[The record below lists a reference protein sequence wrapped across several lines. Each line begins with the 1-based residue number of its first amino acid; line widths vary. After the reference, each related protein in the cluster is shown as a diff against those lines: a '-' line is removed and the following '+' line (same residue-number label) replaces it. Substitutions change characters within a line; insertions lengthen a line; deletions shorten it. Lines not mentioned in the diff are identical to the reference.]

1 VHDIYQKLINKISL
15 ISHCPSRGRWR
26 GFLGAL
32 LLITLFGCSQHSPVT
47 LSQQQWQQQ
56 LNLPSVQHAAALDH
70 QWEVL
75 VQTDALEWFDPS
87 RQRAVPVL
95 YYAPKQQLDNEKLPL
110 IVFSHGLGGSR
121 ERYAYL
127 GKYWASQGFASLH
140 VQHVG
145 SDRQIWRGSRL
156 TLPFRLM
163 AAAGDEE
170 ALARVADVK
179 FALSSLLGSDLG
191 RAIDP
196 DKLVMAGHSYGANTS
211 MLLVGA
217 NVERSSGLPELRDP
231 RFSAALLI
239 SAPPF
244 YDGQPLNEV
253 LSSVTVPTL
262 HITNTMDEI
271 EVPGYH
277 SAPSDRI
284 DLYQAMGS
292 HYKVLA
298 VFHGG
303 NHNIFS
309 GRRQRPELNV
319 QAQVLQA
326 ATQSLSSVFL
336 KGLFLQDKSL
346 MQQWQLQHHAVLARF
361 ELAEREPILA
371 VQKATAQPQT
381 PEDGS

>member
-1 VHDIYQKLINKISL
+1 MNNHEQKIIYRLSINKLSL
-15 ISHCPSRGRWR
+15 NN
-26 GFLGAL
+26 LAL
-32 LLITLFGCSQHSPVT
+32 LVLMMALAVLAGCSQKPAPG
-47 LSQQQWQQQ
+47 LSQSEWQQQ
-56 LNLPSVQHAAALDH
+56 LRLPSVQYAAELDAH
-70 QWEVL
+70 WL
-75 VQTDALEWFDPS
+75 DRIDAQELEWFDDS

-95 YYAPKQQLDNEKLPL
+95 YYAPKQPLMPAKIPL
-110 IVFSHGLGGSR
+110 IVFSHGLGGSCD
-121 ERYAYL
+121 RYAYL

-140 VQHVG
+140 LQHVG

-163 AAAGDEE
+163 SAAGDEE

-179 FALSSLLGSDLG
+179 FALTTLLASDYS
-191 RAIDP
+191 AHIDQ
-196 DKLVMAGHSYGANTS
+196 KKIVMAGHSYGANTS

-217 NVERSSGLPELRDP
+217 KVERSAALPALRDP

-244 YDGQPLNEV
+244 YDGAPLEAV
-253 LSSVTVPTL
+253 LSAVTVPTL

-284 DLYQAMGS
+284 DLYQAMGGK
-292 HYKVLA
+292 HKVLA

-309 GRRQRPELNV
+309 GRRQKPELNV

-326 ATQSLSSVFL
+326 ATQSLSGAFL
-336 KGLFLQDKSL
+336 KGLFGQDERQL
-346 MQQWQLQHHAVLARF
+346 LLWQTQHQVLLARF
-361 ELAEREPILA
+361 EQSEKNASHNT
-371 VQKATAQPQT
+371 QAQLNAALR
-381 PEDGS
+381 SR

>member
-1 VHDIYQKLINKISL
+1 MHVIYHKLIKKISL
-15 ISHCPSRGRWR
+15 IRSPMCCWWR
-26 GFLGAL
+26 RCVFLGLFPFIL
-32 LLITLFGCSQHSPVT
+32 LGCSQSQPLE
-47 LSQQQWQQQ
+47 LSSSQWQQQ
-56 LNLPSVQHAAALDH
+56 LNLPSVQYATELNSQWLD
-70 QWEVL
+70 L
-75 VQTDALEWFDPS
+75 VQSDELEWFDES

-95 YYAPKQQLDNEKLPL
+95 YYQPKLRMDSAQLPL

-121 ERYAYL
+121 DRYAYL

-145 SDRQIWRGSRL
+145 SDRQIWRGSRF

-179 FALSSLLGSDLG
+179 FALSTLLESDLG
-191 RAIDP
+191 AAIDQH
-196 DKLVMAGHSYGANTS
+196 KLVMAGHSYGANTS

-217 NVERSSGLPELRDP
+217 KVERSASLPQLRDP

-244 YDGQPLNEV
+244 YDGKPLAEV
-253 LSSVTVPTL
+253 LAAVTVPTL

-284 DLYQAMGS
+284 DLYQAMGGP
-292 HYKVLA
+292 YKVLA

-309 GRRQRPELNV
+309 GRRQRPELHV

-326 ATQSLSSVFL
+326 ATQSLSGAFV
-336 KGLFLQDKSL
+336 KGLFAQDKKPL
-346 MQQWQLQHHAVLARF
+346 QQWLQQHQAVLARF
-361 ELAEREPILA
+361 ELAGQESVITAVSGKPPI
-371 VQKATAQPQT
+371 QIH
-381 PEDGS
+381 

>member
-1 VHDIYQKLINKISL
+1 MKAIYQKFINKLSL
-15 ISHCPSRGRWR
+15 NFRW
-26 GFLGAL
+26 LTKPLKKL
-32 LLITLFGCSQHSPVT
+32 LLPGLGLAVLIGCSQKLQPELTVS
-47 LSQQQWQQQ
+47 QWQQQ
-56 LNLPSVQHAAALDH
+56 LNLPSVQHAQLLNERWPDLI
-70 QWEVL
+70 QSEE
-75 VQTDALEWFDPS
+75 LEWFDNS
-87 RQRAVPVL
+87 RARAVPVL
-95 YYAPKQQLDNEKLPL
+95 YYAPKQRLSTDKLPL

-121 ERYAYL
+121 DRYAYL

-145 SDRQIWRGSRL
+145 SDRQVWRGSRL

-179 FALSSLLGSDLG
+179 FALSTLLESDFAA
-191 RAIDP
+191 AIDQS
-196 DKLVMAGHSYGANTS
+196 KLVMAGHSYGANTS

-217 NVERSSGLPELRDP
+217 KVERSNSLPPLRDP

-244 YDGQPLNEV
+244 YDGEPLAKV

-284 DLYQAMGS
+284 DLYRAMGS
-292 HYKVLA
+292 SYKVLA

-309 GRRQRPELNV
+309 GRRQKPELNL

-326 ATQSLSSVFL
+326 ATQSLSGAFL
-336 KGLFLQDKSL
+336 QGLFLQDKSL
-346 MQQWQLQHHAVLARF
+346 LQQWQLQHQALLSRF
-361 ELAEREPILA
+361 ELAEQESVITA
-371 VQKATAQPQT
+371 VSSTALVQIH
-381 PEDGS
+381 

>member
-1 VHDIYQKLINKISL
+1 VVNVIYQISINKLSL
-15 ISHCPSRGRWR
+15 KYQVM
-26 GFLGAL
+26 LTLMLAQ
-32 LLITLFGCSQHSPVT
+32 LILVGCSQKQQPE
-47 LSQQQWQQQ
+47 LSSNQWQQQ
-56 LNLPSVQHAAALDH
+56 LNLPSVQYAAQLNER
-70 QWEVL
+70 W
-75 VQTDALEWFDPS
+75 TDLIDAKELEWFDES

-95 YYAPKQQLDNEKLPL
+95 YYAPKQRLTSDKMPL

-121 ERYAYL
+121 DRYAYL

-140 VQHVG
+140 LQHVG

-163 AAAGDEE
+163 SAAGDEE

-179 FALSSLLGSDLG
+179 FALTTLLASDDSVQ
-191 RAIDP
+191 IDQ
-196 DKLVMAGHSYGANTS
+196 KKIVMAGHSYGANTT

-217 NVERSSGLPELRDP
+217 QVERSAALPALRDP

-244 YDGQPLNEV
+244 YDGEPLEEV
-253 LSSVTVPTL
+253 LSAVTVPTL

-284 DLYQAMGS
+284 DLYQAMGGN
-292 HYKVLA
+292 YKVLA

-309 GRRQRPELNV
+309 GRRQRPEMSV

-336 KGLFLQDKSL
+336 KGVFQQDSSL
-346 MQQWQLQHHAVLARF
+346 LQQWQLQHQTLLAMF
-361 ELAEREPILA
+361 EQQDLPNIPDADLSA
-371 VQKATAQPQT
+371 LH
-381 PEDGS
+381 

>member
-1 VHDIYQKLINKISL
+1 MHPVHLRVQHKL
-15 ISHCPSRGRWR
+15 
-26 GFLGAL
+26 FLVGLLQFL
-32 LLITLFGCSQHSPVT
+32 LLGCSQHQPPE
-47 LSQQQWQQQ
+47 LSSSQWQQQ
-56 LNLPSVQHAAALDH
+56 LNLPSVQYATELNSQWLD
-70 QWEVL
+70 L
-75 VQTDALEWFDPS
+75 VQSDELEWFDDA

-95 YYAPKQQLDNEKLPL
+95 YYAPKQRDDVQASSDKLPL

-121 ERYAYL
+121 DRYAYL

-163 AAAGDEE
+163 AAAGDDE

-179 FALSSLLGSDLG
+179 FALTTLLESD
-191 RAIDP
+191 RSAQIDQT
-196 DKLVMAGHSYGANTS
+196 KIVMAGHSYGANTS

-217 NVERSSGLPELRDP
+217 KVERSAALPPLRDP

-244 YDGQPLNEV
+244 YDGAPLAAV

-284 DLYQAMGS
+284 DLYQAMGGS
-292 HYKVLA
+292 YKVLA

-309 GRRQRPELNV
+309 GRRQRPELGV

-326 ATQSLSSVFL
+326 ATQSLSGAFL
-336 KGLFLQDKSL
+336 KGLFLQDAQQL
-346 MQQWQLQHHAVLARF
+346 RQWQQQHQTLLARF
-361 ELAEREPILA
+361 EQSENNTQ
-371 VQKATAQPQT
+371 VSAQALLNET
-381 PEDGS
+381 PRSR

>member
-1 VHDIYQKLINKISL
+1 MNVIYRISINKLSL
-15 ISHCPSRGRWR
+15 KYPVM
-26 GFLGAL
+26 LTL
-32 LLITLFGCSQHSPVT
+32 LLAQLILVGCSQKPPLE
-47 LSQQQWQQQ
+47 LSSNQWQQQ
-56 LNLPSVQHAAALDH
+56 LNLPSVQYAAQLNER
-70 QWEVL
+70 W
-75 VQTDALEWFDPS
+75 TDLIDAKELEWFDDS

-95 YYAPKQQLDNEKLPL
+95 YYEPKQRLTSDKMPL

-121 ERYAYL
+121 DRYAYL

-140 VQHVG
+140 LQHIG

-163 AAAGDEE
+163 SAAGDEE

-179 FALSSLLGSDLG
+179 FALTTLLASDYS
-191 RAIDP
+191 AHIDQ
-196 DKLVMAGHSYGANTS
+196 KKIVMAGHSYGANTS

-217 NVERSSGLPELRDP
+217 KVERSTALPALRDP

-244 YDGQPLNEV
+244 YDGEPLAEV
-253 LSSVTVPTL
+253 LSAVTVPTL

-284 DLYQAMGS
+284 DLYQAMGGN
-292 HYKVLA
+292 YKVLA

-309 GRRQRPELNV
+309 GRRQRPELSV

-326 ATQSLSSVFL
+326 ATQSLSGAFL
-336 KGLFLQDKSL
+336 KGLFLQDER
-346 MQQWQLQHHAVLARF
+346 QLQHWQHKHQTLLARF
-361 ELAEREPILA
+361 E
-371 VQKATAQPQT
+371 QSGKNAQVSAQALLNEAPQLR
-381 PEDGS
+381 

>member
-1 VHDIYQKLINKISL
+1 VVKTIYKKAIYQRSINKLSL
-15 ISHCPSRGRWR
+15 KYPVLLI
-26 GFLGAL
+26 L
-32 LLITLFGCSQHSPVT
+32 LLLQSILVGCSQQPPSE
-47 LSQQQWQQQ
+47 LSKSQWQQQ
-56 LNLPSVQHAAALDH
+56 LNLPSVQYAAQLNER
-70 QWEVL
+70 W
-75 VQTDALEWFDPS
+75 TDLIDAKELEWFDDS
-87 RQRAVPVL
+87 RQRAIPVL
-95 YYAPKQQLDNEKLPL
+95 YYAPKQRLTSDKMPL

-121 ERYAYL
+121 DRYAYL
-127 GKYWASQGFASLH
+127 GKYWASQGFVSLH
-140 VQHVG
+140 LQHIG

-163 AAAGDEE
+163 SAAGDEE

-179 FALSSLLGSDLG
+179 FALTTLLASDYS
-191 RAIDP
+191 AHIDQ
-196 DKLVMAGHSYGANTS
+196 KKIVMAGHSYGANTS

-217 NVERSSGLPELRDP
+217 KVERSAALPALRDP

-244 YDGQPLNEV
+244 YDGEPLEEV
-253 LSSVTVPTL
+253 LAAVTVPTL

-271 EVPGYH
+271 EVPGFH

-284 DLYQAMGS
+284 DLYQAMGGN
-292 HYKVLA
+292 YKVLA

-309 GRRQRPELNV
+309 GRRQKPELSL

-336 KGLFLQDKSL
+336 KGVFQQDSGL
-346 MQQWQLQHHAVLARF
+346 LQQWQLQHQTLLARF
-361 ELAEREPILA
+361 ELAKLEPAMTA
-371 VQKATAQPQT
+371 VSTTALV
-381 PEDGS
+381 EIH

>member
-1 VHDIYQKLINKISL
+1 MHVIYHKLTKKISL
-15 ISHCPSRGRWR
+15 IRSSMCCRWYR
-26 GFLGAL
+26 RIFLGLFPFIL
-32 LLITLFGCSQHSPVT
+32 LGCSQSQPLE
-47 LSQQQWQQQ
+47 LSSSEWQQQ
-56 LNLPSVQHAAALDH
+56 LNLPSVQYATELNS
-70 QWEVL
+70 QWLEL
-75 VQTDALEWFDPS
+75 VQSAELEWFDES

-95 YYAPKQQLDNEKLPL
+95 YYQPKPRMDSAQLPL

-121 ERYAYL
+121 DRYAYL

-145 SDRQIWRGSRL
+145 SDRQIWRGSRF

-179 FALSSLLGSDLG
+179 FALSTLLSSDLG
-191 RAIDP
+191 AVIDQT
-196 DKLVMAGHSYGANTS
+196 KLVMAGHSYGANTS

-217 NVERSSGLPELRDP
+217 KVERSASLPQLRDP

-244 YDGQPLNEV
+244 YDGKPLAEV
-253 LSSVTVPTL
+253 LAAVTVPTL

-284 DLYQAMGS
+284 DLYQAMGGP
-292 HYKVLA
+292 YKVLA

-309 GRRQRPELNV
+309 GRRQRPELHV

-326 ATQSLSSVFL
+326 ATQSLSGAFV
-336 KGLFLQDKSL
+336 KGLFAQDKQPL
-346 MQQWQLQHHAVLARF
+346 QQWLQQHQAVLARF
-361 ELAEREPILA
+361 ELAGQESVITAVSGKPPI
-371 VQKATAQPQT
+371 QIH
-381 PEDGS
+381 

>member
-1 VHDIYQKLINKISL
+1 MNVIYQKLINKISL
-15 ISHCPSRGRWR
+15 NYPVQLRWR
-26 GFLGAL
+26 STIL
-32 LLITLFGCSQHSPVT
+32 LLGLLPFILLGCSQHQPLE
-47 LSQQQWQQQ
+47 LSSSQWQQQ
-56 LNLPSVQHAAALDH
+56 LNLPSVQYATELSSQWLD
-70 QWEVL
+70 L
-75 VQTDALEWFDPS
+75 VQSDELEWFDDS
-87 RQRAVPVL
+87 RARAVPVL
-95 YYAPKQQLDNEKLPL
+95 YYAPKQRNYEQANTDKLPL

-121 ERYAYL
+121 DRYAYL

-145 SDRQIWRGSRL
+145 SDRQLWRGSRL

-179 FALSSLLGSDLG
+179 FALSTLLDSDFG
-191 RAIDP
+191 ATIDQS
-196 DKLVMAGHSYGANTS
+196 KLVMAGHSYGANTS

-217 NVERSSGLPELRDP
+217 KVERSGSLPPLRDP

-244 YDGQPLNEV
+244 YDGEPLAKV
-253 LSSVTVPTL
+253 LASVTVPTL

-277 SAPSDRI
+277 SSPSDRI
-284 DLYQAMGS
+284 DLYQAMGGS
-292 HYKVLA
+292 YKVLA

-309 GRRQRPELNV
+309 GRRQRPELSV

-326 ATQSLSSVFL
+326 ATQSLSSAFL

-346 MQQWQLQHHAVLARF
+346 LQQWQQQHQPLLARF
-361 ELAEREPILA
+361 ELAVTGWSESTLKSRIA
-371 VQKATAQPQT
+371 SQ
-381 PEDGS
+381 

>member
-1 VHDIYQKLINKISL
+1 VNVIYQKLINKISL
-15 ISHCPSRGRWR
+15 VYSEQLRWR
-26 GFLGAL
+26 RKFL
-32 LLITLFGCSQHSPVT
+32 LLGLLQLLLGCTQHQPMA
-47 LSQQQWQQQ
+47 LSSSEWQQQ
-56 LNLPSVQHAAALDH
+56 LNLPSVQYANDLNSQWLD
-70 QWEVL
+70 L
-75 VQTDALEWFDPS
+75 VQSDELEWFDDA

-95 YYAPKQQLDNEKLPL
+95 YYAPKQRLNSAKLPL

-121 ERYAYL
+121 DRYAYL

-140 VQHVG
+140 LQHVG
-145 SDRQIWRGSRL
+145 SDRQVWRGSRL

-179 FALSSLLGSDLG
+179 FALNTLLESDFGAL
-191 RAIDP
+191 IDHS
-196 DKLVMAGHSYGANTS
+196 KLVMAGHSYGANTS
-211 MLLVGA
+211 MLLIGA
-217 NVERSSGLPELRDP
+217 KVERSGSFPELRDP

-244 YDGQPLNEV
+244 YDGEPLAEV
-253 LSSVTVPTL
+253 LATVTVPTL

-277 SAPSDRI
+277 SPPSDRI
-284 DLYQAMGS
+284 DVYQAMGG

-309 GRRQRPELNV
+309 GRRQRPELTV

-326 ATQSLSSVFL
+326 ATQSLSGAFL
-336 KGLFLQDKSL
+336 KGWFMQDKTL
-346 MQQWQLQHHAVLARF
+346 LQQWQQQHQPLLARF
-361 ELAEREPILA
+361 EQADGVSAAFHQFGALHNHL
-371 VQKATAQPQT
+371 AQP
-381 PEDGS
+381 